1 MHKKLN
7 LINLRNKINKVL
19 QKLSSVLL
27 AFTVLAITNPC
38 ISKAEAK
45 TFNDLSES
53 KTLPNPAFADT
64 LNGKQ
69 IKMFE
74 IKNNKNAKATFT
86 NYGARIVSLTVPD
99 KTGKPTDVVAG
110 YGSIQDY
117 LKSPDPYFG
126 PVVGRYGNRIA
137 RGKFALDGV
146 EYSSSINNGKNS
158 LHGGKKG
165 FQSVVWDA
173 KQPSKNTIV
182 FTYLSKDGE
191 EGYPGNLNVKVT
203 YSLTKDNELKM
214 EYEATTDKKTVVN
227 LTNHAYF
234 NLNGQGSGT
243 ILNHLV
249 TINADTYTP
258 VDATLIPLGTMPPVK
273 GTPFDFTSPTTIGAK
288 IDADDVQLKNGKGYD
303 HNWILNKSKSG
314 LNHAAT
320 VIGDISGIR
329 MDIHT
334 QEPGLQFYSGNF
346 MRGKNKLKNGK
357 LDAFRS
363 GFAMETQHFPDSP
376 NQPSFP
382 STVLNPGDK
391 YHTVSFYKFSTVGAK

>member
-1 MHKKLN
+1 M
-7 LINLRNKINKVL
+7 L
-19 QKLSSVLL
+19 QKLYSGIL
-27 AFTVLAITNPC
+27 AFTLLAITTPS
-38 ISKAEAK
+38 ISNTAPK
-45 TFNDLSES
+45 TVLNYDASES
-53 KTLPNPAFADT
+53 KGFKNAAFADT

-69 IKMFE
+69 VKMFE
-74 IKNNKNAKATFT
+74 ITNNKNVKATFT
-86 NYGARIVSLTVPD
+86 NYGARIVSLLVPD

-110 YGSIQDY
+110 YGSIEEY

-126 PVVGRYGNRIA
+126 PVVGRFGNRIA
-137 RGKFALDGV
+137 RGKFTIDGV
-146 EYSSSINNGKNS
+146 EYSSSLNNGKNS
-158 LHGGKKG
+158 LHGGKNG
-165 FQSVVWDA
+165 FQSAVWDA
-173 KQPSKNTIV
+173 KQPSTNTVV

-249 TINADTYTP
+249 KINADTYTP
-258 VDATLIPLGTMPPVK
+258 VDATLIPLGIMPPVK
-273 GTPFDFTSPTTIGAK
+273 GTPFDFTSPMKIGEK
-288 IDADDVQLKNGKGYD
+288 INEDDVQLKYGKGYD
-303 HNWILNKSKSG
+303 HNWVLNKAKSG

-346 MRGKNKLKNGK
+346 MRGKNTLKGGK
-357 LDAFRS
+357 VDAFRS

-391 YHTVSFYKFSTVGAK
+391 YHTVSFYKFSVTGKK